1 MASHQNRPRLSNA
14 ARDRMGV
21 YKRIDDVP
29 DKYRLQNHEPAYK
42 GRDVWSEYYEEKTEA
57 CDTKSTQRR
66 YEKAGRYFGMFMSE
80 VGRHRA
86 LATPGQIEEF
96 LVAIRDGNIG
106 RHNHT
111 RKLQTVYFEYF
122 QPVEGF
128 YTWLQWHT
136 DHPHVY
142 HPVLMAVVEGGYA
155 RDVWN
160 RKLEQNDKR

>member
-1 MASHQNRPRLSNA
+1 MASYQNRPRLSNEV
-14 ARDRMGV
+14 RDRMGV

-29 DKYRLQNHEPAYK
+29 NKYRLRNHEPAYE
-42 GRDVWSEYYEEKTEA
+42 GRDVWGEYYEEKTEKFG
-57 CDTKSTQRR
+57 TKATRDR

-80 VGRHRA
+80 VGQHRA
-86 LATPGQIEEF
+86 LATPGQIERF
-96 LVAIRDGNIG
+96 LVALRDGEIG

-122 QPVEGF
+122 QPVEEF
-128 YTWLQWHT
+128 YTWLQWHA

-142 HPVLMAVVEGGYA
+142 HPVLMAVVEGDYA